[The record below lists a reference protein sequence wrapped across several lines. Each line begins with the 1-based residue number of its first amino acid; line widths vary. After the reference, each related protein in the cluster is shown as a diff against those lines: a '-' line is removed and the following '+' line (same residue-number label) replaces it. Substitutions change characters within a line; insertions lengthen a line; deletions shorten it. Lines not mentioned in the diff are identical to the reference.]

1 MFLLHSPKMASRRRF
16 NEITREDET
25 TEKEGTATEV
35 PLESDDDDGE
45 SGAESFLTDDELAY
59 QEGLDPAEDS
69 DSEKDEEPG
78 TSTAEQIGEPTAS
91 PEKASSSG
99 EHKPSRSQSHSR
111 TRSRSPLRE
120 RGVSTSRSRTRSR
133 SPGQGCSVSRGWGRK
148 RCPIR
153 KWPKRCG
160 PVTSWKTES
169 DPDSCPSSIKFI
181 PARPPGHQLN
191 SNGTYTPLDLFK
203 LFFSNDTAKTLCQN
217 TNRQASKNNESKKYT
232 WTDINVQE
240 FFKYVGLTFFFA
252 LVKLNTIHDYW
263 KRNTIFSVPFP
274 ANIMPRDRYR
284 VISWNIHMSDPEKD
298 AENDKKKGAPDYDRL
313 FRLRPLMDTIKNAC
327 KAFYHPRQNLSVDE
341 KVAAT
346 RTQVGLKRY
355 MKGKQTKCGF
365 KLFVLADSSNGY
377 TFDFSVY
384 TGKTLFS
391 TGAGLAYDSV
401 MALVKPAHLG
411 SGFNLYVDNFYTS
424 PKLFKDLLSLNI
436 GACGSYRDNR
446 NDCQGSISNDPRGS
460 IRWIRDG
467 PLLFVK
473 WMDTREVTICSTI
486 HSAYSGC
493 TVNRRVKTPEGQ
505 WAVKSIPCPTPVVD
519 YNKYMEGFDLSDQVI
534 HYYSV
539 HHKSMRWYGTLFY
552 HFLDIAATN
561 SYLLHK
567 EICREKQEEPMTHRA
582 FLEELTAQLCGVSV
596 VIPPAKAQSS
606 HLPVAIC
613 TQQDISRRASYG
625 RKTCIHCRQTRKVG
639 QSTPWKCKQCD
650 VALCLIADR
659 NCFEAWHS

>member
-1 MFLLHSPKMASRRRF
+1 MLNFFYLFYLFYS
-16 NEITREDET
+16 
-25 TEKEGTATEV
+25 
-35 PLESDDDDGE
+35 
-45 SGAESFLTDDELAY
+45 
-59 QEGLDPAEDS
+59 S

-582 FLEELTAQLCGVSV
+582 FLE
-596 VIPPAKAQSS
+596 
-606 HLPVAIC
+606 
-613 TQQDISRRASYG
+613 
-625 RKTCIHCRQTRKVG
+625 
-639 QSTPWKCKQCD
+639 
-650 VALCLIADR
+650 
-659 NCFEAWHS
+659 